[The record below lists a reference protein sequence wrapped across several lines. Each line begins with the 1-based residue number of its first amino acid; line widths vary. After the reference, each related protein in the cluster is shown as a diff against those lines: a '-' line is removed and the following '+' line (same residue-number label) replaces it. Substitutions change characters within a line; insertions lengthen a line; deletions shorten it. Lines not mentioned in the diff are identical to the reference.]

1 MSTAQE
7 RHWAARRGKRGGVW
21 PCRWGWGCTR
31 WCPSRDVPGTG
42 APGCTGVRLCTVGR
56 RTHVLG
62 ARSVHHPANSRLSV
76 SSRRCLELRVS
87 PPSATRILPSGLS
100 PSVPEFHRLSRRIHS
115 RFRRV
120 WCERVADCDR
130 RFGLSPTPEHVAGRK
145 DTTLIATRPLRLWR
159 PSLWTATAAVV
170 DRSRRHD
177 DPRCSEQWCG
187 PSMPVRRRRR
197 RRTPARSPSRADSSE
212 IRPRLR
218 PGCPGIRARSRRGR
232 RCHPGHRRRS
242 PRS

>member
-1 MSTAQE
+1 MGLGLYTTVS
-7 RHWAARRGKRGGVW
+7 
-21 PCRWGWGCTR
+21 
-31 WCPSRDVPGTG
+31 SRVVPGTG
-42 APGCTGVRLCTVGR
+42 APGCTGVRLHAVGR

-62 ARSVHHPANSRLSV
+62 ARSVHHPVSSRLSV
-76 SSRRCLELRVS
+76 SSGHCLEPRVS

-130 RFGLSPTPEHVAGRK
+130 RFGLSPTPEHVAGGK

-159 PSLWTATAAVV
+159 PSLWATTAAVV

-177 DPRCSEQWCG
+177 DPQRREQWCG
-187 PSMPVRRRRR
+187 PSMPVRLRQR
-197 RRTPARSPSRADSSE
+197 RRTPRRSPSRADSCGT
-212 IRPRLR
+212 RPRPR
-218 PGCPGIRARSRRGR
+218 PGCSGIRARSHRGR
-232 RCHPGHRRRS
+232 RCHRGHRRRS

>member
-1 MSTAQE
+1 MVS
-7 RHWAARRGKRGGVW
+7 
-21 PCRWGWGCTR
+21 
-31 WCPSRDVPGTG
+31 SRVVPGTG
-42 APGCTGVRLCTVGR
+42 APGCTGVRLHAVGR

-62 ARSVHHPANSRLSV
+62 ARSVHHPVSSRLSV
-76 SSRRCLELRVS
+76 SSGHCLEPRVS
-87 PPSATRILPSGLS
+87 PLSATRILPSGLS
-100 PSVPEFHRLSRRIHS
+100 PSVPGFHRLSRWFPGCLTLPWH
-115 RFRRV
+115 
-120 WCERVADCDR
+120 ERVADCDR

>member
-1 MSTAQE
+1 MGLGLYTTVS
-7 RHWAARRGKRGGVW
+7 
-21 PCRWGWGCTR
+21 
-31 WCPSRDVPGTG
+31 SRVVPGTG
-42 APGCTGVRLCTVGR
+42 APGCTGVRLHAVGR
-56 RTHVLG
+56 RTYVLG
-62 ARSVHHPANSRLSV
+62 ARSVHYPV
-76 SSRRCLELRVS
+76 SSPSCVRSGRCLESRVT

-100 PSVPEFHRLSRRIHS
+100 PSVPGFHRLSRRIHS

-159 PSLWTATAAVV
+159 PSLWATTAAVV

-177 DPRCSEQWCG
+177 DPQRREQWCG
-187 PSMPVRRRRR
+187 PSMPVTPRQR
-197 RRTPARSPSRADSSE
+197 RRTPRRSPSRADSSE
-212 IRPRLR
+212 IRPRPQ
-218 PGCPGIRARSRRGR
+218 PGCPGIRAESRRCR
-232 RCHPGHRRRS
+232 RCVPDRRRRT

>member
-1 MSTAQE
+1 MGLGLYTTVS
-7 RHWAARRGKRGGVW
+7 
-21 PCRWGWGCTR
+21 
-31 WCPSRDVPGTG
+31 SRVVPGTG
-42 APGCTGVRLCTVGR
+42 APGCTGVRLHAVGR
-56 RTHVLG
+56 RTCVLG
-62 ARSVHHPANSRLSV
+62 ARSVHHPV
-76 SSRRCLELRVS
+76 SSPSSVRSGRCLELRVT

-100 PSVPEFHRLSRRIHS
+100 PSVPGFHRLSRRTLG
-115 RFRRV
+115 RLRQL

-177 DPRCSEQWCG
+177 DARRSEQWCG

>member
-1 MSTAQE
+1 MVS
-7 RHWAARRGKRGGVW
+7 
-21 PCRWGWGCTR
+21 
-31 WCPSRDVPGTG
+31 SRVVPGTG
-42 APGCTGVRLCTVGR
+42 APGCTGVRLHAVGR

-62 ARSVHHPANSRLSV
+62 ARSVHHPVSSRLSV
-76 SSRRCLELRVS
+76 SSGHCLEPRVS
-87 PPSATRILPSGLS
+87 PLRATRILPSGLS
-100 PSVPEFHRLSRRIHS
+100 PSVPGFHRLSRWFPGCLTLPWH
-115 RFRRV
+115 
-120 WCERVADCDR
+120 ERVADCDR